1 MKDIYKV
8 YTVILVL
15 AAYTCFIG
23 YIFETA
29 ATHKLTLE
37 LIETKDELAKT
48 LILLK
53 ECEK

>member
-1 MKDIYKV
+1 MKEFLIIFIIITIYTELWYETGKDKV
-8 YTVILVL
+8 MQ
-15 AAYTCFIG
+15 
-23 YIFETA
+23 
-29 ATHKLTLE
+29 E